1 MKDVEI
7 FFFDVDGTLLNNH
20 NHTISKATSNAL
32 IDLKSKGYKVLKRNW
47 RAHRHEIDIVA
58 EDKEYIIFVEV
69 KTRTSRQWG
78 NPEDFI
84 SNTKIRRI
92 VEAADL
98 YLQINDIDKPARFD
112 IISAVWDGNTFEI
125 EHIDDAFM
133 SPVF

>member
-1 MKDVEI
+1 MA
-7 FFFDVDGTLLNNH
+7 LH
-20 NHTISKATSNAL
+20 NELGKKGEQAAVTF
-32 IDLKSKGYKVLKRNW
+32 LKSKGCKVLKRNW
-47 RAHRHEIDIVA
+47 RMHRHEIDIVA
-58 EDKEYIIFVEV
+58 EDDEYIIFVEV

-84 SNTKIRRI
+84 GKTKIRRI

-98 YLQINDIDKPARFD
+98 YLKLNDIDKPARFD
-112 IISAVWDGNTFEI
+112 IVSAVWDGKAFEL

>member
-1 MKDVEI
+1 MAA
-7 FFFDVDGTLLNNH
+7 H
-20 NHTISKATSNAL
+20 NELGIKGEMAAANFMRNG
-32 IDLKSKGYKVLKRNW
+32 GYKVIKQNW
-47 RAHRHEIDIVA
+47 TMHRHEIDIIA
-58 EDKEYIIFVEV
+58 EDEEYIIFVEV

-84 SNTKIRRI
+84 GRTKIKRI

-98 YLQINDIDKPARFD
+98 YLKLNDIDKPARFD
-112 IISAVWDGNTFEI
+112 IISAVWDGQNFEI

>member
-1 MKDVEI
+1 MAR
-7 FFFDVDGTLLNNH
+7 H
-20 NHTISKATSNAL
+20 NELGKKGEQAAATFM
-32 IDLKSKGYKVLKRNW
+32 KSKGYKVLKRNW
-47 RAHRHEIDIVA
+47 RKHRHEIDIVA
-58 EDKEYIIFVEV
+58 EDEEYIVFVEV

-84 SNTKIRRI
+84 GNAKIKRI

-98 YLQINDIDKPARFD
+98 YLQINDIEKPARFD
-112 IISAVWDGNTFEI
+112 IISAVWDGNNFEI

>member
-1 MKDVEI
+1 MARHNELGIKGEQEAAAFMK
-7 FFFDVDGTLLNNH
+7 
-20 NHTISKATSNAL
+20 SN
-32 IDLKSKGYKVLKRNW
+32 GYKVLNRNW
-47 RAHRHEIDIVA
+47 RAYRHEIDIVA
-58 EDKEYIIFVEV
+58 ENDEYIIFVEV

-84 SNTKIRRI
+84 GNAKIKRI

-112 IISAVWDGNTFEI
+112 IISAVWDGVSFEL